1 MNTRLVAMEVDSML
15 SQDIRK
21 GQLEDEELQDIK
33 GNIAEGK
40 FLGFVEDD
48 QGVLWCK
55 RRICVPNVK
64 EIKNIILQEAHNSA
78 YSIHP
83 GGNKMYQDLKLSYWC
98 YM

>member
-1 MNTRLVAMEVDSML
+1 MEVDSTL

-40 FLGFVEDD
+40 FLGFAEDD
-48 QGVLWCK
+48 QAVLWYK

-64 EIKNIILQEAHNSA
+64 EIKNIIL
-78 YSIHP
+78 
-83 GGNKMYQDLKLSYWC
+83 
-98 YM
+98 